1 MYQNSQ
7 SHPPHVLIFPFP
19 IQGHV
24 NSMLK
29 LAELFCLAGI
39 DVTFLNSK
47 HNHCRLLR
55 YTDVRSRFAPYVGFN
70 FETIPDGLPAD
81 HPRSGDRVMEL
92 FHSIRVVMKS
102 QF

>member
-1 MYQNSQ
+1 MDQNSQ

-81 HPRSGDRVMEL
+81 HPRSGD
-92 FHSIRVVMKS
+92 
-102 QF
+102 